1 MILEEAIRSRDFNSA
16 MVALAN
22 GEKFPSDMHVQ
33 TKALMYEI
41 LIEAKQFD
49 MLHLFVDNKIIE
61 TDIYEYDNFDFSF
74 FYVLFTLRTIDEE
87 VNDFFD
93 VFIDYF
99 TNINDEIKGYTL
111 LSYAFIKSANLRTI
125 QTLIDF
131 GCDVN
136 FRNNEDED
144 NIHQLVKSSEGIYS
158 MSSEDYYQLFNQYVE
173 ILVDKGL
180 MVDSVNNKSETA
192 LISALRFRKVNLLDV
207 LLKNGANPAHVDGDG
222 NNAFYYAIIW
232 NHDLN
237 VYLKLC
243 EYASP
248 ELNDLNSSGQ
258 TVLFN
263 YVTEINFDS
272 IEKNQAIIKQL
283 INDGADVYRSCNRY
297 GDQMTSLDSAAGKPV
312 TLLEAILETGVVDIN
327 VQDSKGNTLMH
338 KVCAYN
344 VNDDH
349 DKAKET
355 YRKVKLLLEKGA
367 DFTLTNDQDQ
377 TALMLASNDN
387 YKIKTVELLM
397 KQA

>member
-1 MILEEAIRSRDFNSA
+1 MTLEEAIRSRDFNNA
-16 MVALAN
+16 IVALAN
-22 GEKFPSDMHVQ
+22 GEKFASDMHMQ

-49 MLHLFVDNKIIE
+49 ILHLFVGNKIIE
-61 TDIYEYDNFDFSF
+61 TDIYEYDNFDNSF
-74 FYVLFTLRTIDEE
+74 FYALFPFRAIDDEI
-87 VNDFFD
+87 NDFFD
-93 VFIDYF
+93 VFIGHF

-125 QTLIDF
+125 QTLINF

-144 NIHQLVKSSEGIYS
+144 IIHQLVKSSEGIYN

-173 ILVDKGL
+173 ILVNNGL
-180 MVDSVNNKSETA
+180 MVDSVNNKNETA
-192 LISALRFRKVNLLDV
+192 LISALRFRKVNLMDV

-232 NHDLN
+232 NHDLD

-258 TVLFN
+258 TVLFS

-272 IEKNQAIIKQL
+272 IETNQAIIKQL
-283 INDGADVYRSCNRY
+283 INDGTDVYRTCNRY
-297 GDQMTSLDSAAGKPV
+297 GEPKTILDTAAGKPV
-312 TLLEAILETGVVDIN
+312 AILEAILETGVVDIN
-327 VQDSKGNTLMH
+327 AQDSKGNTLLH
-338 KVCAYN
+338 KVCAYT

-377 TALMLASNDN
+377 TALVLASDDN